1 VTRVLN
7 AVCKKNGAG
16 WGGFLGLGQ
25 ILLSPNFYSSVA
37 KHNFINNSAFNT
49 VLVYSRFINVRELTP
64 FSFIVSVTSSSF

>member
-16 WGGFLGLGQ
+16 WRGFLGLRRV
-25 ILLSPNFYSSVA
+25 LLSPNFYSFIA
-37 KHNFINNSAFNT
+37 KHTFINNSAFNT
-49 VLVYSRFINVRELTP
+49 VLVYSRSINVRELTP